1 MTELGFSFAA
11 QIDVPQD
18 QARDYPPILYAKGDY
33 NPENNVINHSCH
45 MGDFPIVRKAIR
57 GDVWDHLKEFPI
69 GIIAKLDDSKFLW
82 SGRTVHYIL
91 CRQLRVYKKEIWSLV
106 FDQPIRFCELNV
118 PHGMRP
124 KLNELRPALGVCQS
138 WNFEKRKW
146 IGLLLLQTIGLYALH
161 HNSRIPF
168 ESTKRIFDDEPI
180 MTYPWFPQWPDEVD
194 DPQLVNLITYIHA
207 GRFVGSFWDV
217 QRNENKKRT
226 KSEVSSAT
234 EAPKKK
240 QKKEKK
246 KKNAEGKVATEEAT
260 IAALKSI
267 MITLDNISRKVDNY
281 DDRFEMVDSRLTV
294 YGSNIVDLARDISNI
309 DKNIGVRVEAAVYER
324 LKDLRVGENNKSV
337 NSPPPMV
344 NNTLA
349 KTFVNIPS
357 TTAHTTP
364 AKGSGVKISLAEQVA
379 KADATGLGAKLNSED
394 EVAKAT
400 EVKKNLVKDFGNTK
414 VDFIGVSPAKDPSYG
429 RGCRGKPK
437 QKEDEEVAAKK
448 KEVAELKRKHAENQ
462 KAAELKKQKTELH
475 KNTHIIRRTRACV
488 IRIPITQ
495 KKQIQDDNELVDVTD
510 DHVALQNELLLES
523 DVEEDERIRS
533 ARINFYRERGAQLS
547 PNGLTVMPTTVAPSA
562 RVFPYI
568 EDNRTTC
575 MRKDIEPSAAIYDP
589 IAPADPVKIDKLM
602 QHLQSFEYGPL
613 HHLNIPLQQGHEDIE
628 FYRILITERPW
639 PDLEYGWWYQN
650 RIAAFIRVII
660 QRSKRDPSPFW
671 SKRISFI
678 DSWYLGVWKV
688 LAAFSPLTQMIPA
701 MMSEVIPASIRK
713 PSYKQFAFRRRKDKY
728 IPQNDIVGDCGV
740 YSLKFIKILALDVT
754 FDGISDQNIQ
764 GLLENS
770 FNAILISADRD
781 NLPVLYPGPGAF
793 IDQTS
798 QKIIRDPRHN
808 TVVWTRFNL
817 VARTMFC
824 FEMRELKRIWVHGGE
839 KPKWMLTSVWLN
851 LVDMFEEFG
860 PDNFGFRM

>member
-1 MTELGFSFAA
+1 MSY
-11 QIDVPQD
+11 VPQD
-18 QARDYPPILYAKGDY
+18 QARDYPPRIYAKGAY
-33 NPENNVINHSCH
+33 NLENNVINHSCH
-45 MGDFPIVRKAIR
+45 MGDFPIVRKAIGR
-57 GDVWDHLKEFPI
+57 DVWDHLKEFPI

-106 FDQPIRFCELNV
+106 FDQPIRFCEIT
-118 PHGMRP
+118 G
-124 KLNELRPALGVCQS
+124 

-168 ESTKRIFDDEPI
+168 ESTKRILDDEPI
-180 MTYPWFPQWPDEVD
+180 MTYPWMLSPQGRSYTINDLKDVLQVWAYKSVTCFGEHFGRVVNEVRVRKMVMKESLQEQFPQWPDEVD

-217 QRNENKKRT
+217 QRNENKKRM
-226 KSEVSSAT
+226 KFEVSSAT

-246 KKNAEGKVATEEAT
+246 KENAEGKVATEEAT

-267 MITLDNISRKVDNY
+267 MFTLDNISRKVDNY

-294 YGSNIVDLARDISNI
+294 Y
-309 DKNIGVRVEAAVYER
+309 DKNIGARVEAAVYER
-324 LKDLRVGENNKSV
+324 LKDLGVGENNST
-337 NSPPPMV
+337 PMADK
-344 NNTLA
+344 TLA

-357 TTAHTTP
+357 TTAHTAP
-364 AKGSGVKISLAEQVA
+364 AKGSGVKMSLAEQVA

-394 EVAKAT
+394 EVAKET

-414 VDFIGVSPAKDPSYG
+414 VVFHW
-429 RGCRGKPK
+429 GKPK

-448 KEVAELKRKHAENQ
+448 KEVAELKRKQTENQ

-510 DHVALQNELLLES
+510 DHVALQNKLLLES

-533 ARINFYRERGAQLS
+533 ARINFYRERVAQLS
-547 PNGLTVMPTTVAPSA
+547 PNGLTVMPTAVAPSA

-568 EDNRTTC
+568 GDNRTTC

-589 IAPADPVKIDKLM
+589 IAPADP
-602 QHLQSFEYGPL
+602 
-613 HHLNIPLQQGHEDIE
+613 DIE
-628 FYRILITERPW
+628 FYRILITGRPW
-639 PDLEYGWWYQN
+639 PDLEYGWLYQN
-650 RIAAFIRVII
+650 RIAVFIRVLI

-678 DSWYLGVWKV
+678 DSWYLGVWVHDYYEQKV
-688 LAAFSPLTQMIPA
+688 LAAFSPLTQMIPV

-728 IPQNDIVGDCGV
+728 IPQNDIIGDCGV

-754 FDGISDQNIQ
+754 FDGISDQNIH
-764 GLLENS
+764 GLWVKM
-770 FNAILISADRD
+770 AAKIL
-781 NLPVLYPGPGAF
+781 
-793 IDQTS
+793 
-798 QKIIRDPRHN
+798 
-808 TVVWTRFNL
+808 
-817 VARTMFC
+817 
-824 FEMRELKRIWVHGGE
+824 GE
-839 KPKWMLTSVWLN
+839 KGH
-851 LVDMFEEFG
+851 DF
-860 PDNFGFRM
+860 